1 MKRTTI
7 KDIANRLCLSVSTVS
22 RALADDKNIRKETR
36 DRVFGVAHEMG
47 YVRNVVAANLRT
59 GQSRT
64 IAVMV
69 DQMITPY
76 ATKILKGIND
86 AMREKGIYVVTC
98 DADNDPALERENIKL
113 IEDSIIDGVIVTHCN
128 NAENHKHFYRL
139 YESGRPMVFLRES
152 LDGIEA
158 PVICVNS
165 YDKGFYLVDHLVCNG
180 RKRIVNIKGS
190 GMSAEMRDLDRAYI
204 DVMKKFGYPVI
215 PELQVEAGTDTES
228 GRKVADELL
237 DKGVEFDAVF
247 AMNEL
252 VAIGVMNRLLERGVK
267 VPEEVAIAAFTGS
280 MLSEMVHP
288 KLTSV
293 ETPLEDM
300 GRQAAEMLYNL
311 IRQPSVKPKS
321 RMVDSMIRVRNSSI
335 NPNAN

>member
-22 RALADDKNIRKETR
+22 RALADDKNIRRETK
-36 DRVFGVAHEMG
+36 DRIFAVAREMG

-64 IAVMV
+64 IAVLV

-76 ATKILKGIND
+76 ATKILKGVND
-86 AMREKGIYVVTC
+86 AMRERGIYVVTC
-98 DADNDPALERENIKL
+98 DADNDPALERENIRL
-113 IEDSIIDGVIVTHCN
+113 IEDSFIDGIIVAHCN
-128 NAENHKHFYRL
+128 YPENHEHFNRL
-139 YESGRPMVFLRES
+139 YRSGRPMVFLRDS
-152 LDGIEA
+152 LDGIDA
-158 PVICVNS
+158 PVIGVNN

-180 RKRIVNIKGS
+180 RRRIVNIKAHAMGT
-190 GMSAEMRDLDRAYI
+190 EMRDLDRAYN
-204 DVMKKFGYPVI
+204 DVMAKFGLPVI
-215 PELQVEAGTDTES
+215 PELQIEAGTDTAA
-228 GRKVADELL
+228 GREVADRLI
-237 DKGVEFDAVF
+237 DNNVDFDAVF

-252 VAIGVMNRLLERGVK
+252 VAIGVMNRLMERGIK
-267 VPEEVAIAAFTGS
+267 VPQQVAVAAFTGS

-300 GRQAAEMLYNL
+300 GRQAAEMLYNI
-311 IRQPSVKPKS
+311 IRQPSKRQGNRTVEA
-321 RMVDSMIRVRNSSI
+321 MIKVRNSST
-335 NPNAN
+335 NPTAN